1 MKKKLLYIAAL
12 TGGLFLTTS
21 CEDFLDTESLSNDN
35 LEYLCSNPTDARKMI
50 DHIYSLFCEDAYT
63 SRMSNNWM
71 QNTDVEFAPVS
82 KSQAEAHSDRRG
94 LWCLNPGE
102 YSDLKSC
109 WNNNSLAIDF
119 ANQCIEGIEASK
131 MYKEGDADMAQ
142 LLGEAYCLRAY
153 RYWLFCNFWGDVPF
167 STESTKYGQ
176 DFNLPRTD
184 KNIIYSHLIQDLIN
198 IEEKMQWAEKI
209 ANGTERMNREFAL
222 GFIAKL
228 SLFRAGYSMQ
238 ADGTMKR
245 CQIDSEITPVTYTDI
260 NGAQQTAQ
268 TSDDFYKVAK
278 NYCEKLINLKDRA
291 LPTDFAKIFKDQI
304 NGASNANDDVLFEM
318 GFTKGGGGDVAWCI
332 GANVYGGSAG
342 AGKTYTYLSPKY
354 AVSFD
359 SQDQRLNVTCEPYHW
374 TTGKLQEAESVFGI
388 APSKWNR
395 LELNSP
401 SADKNTGVNW
411 PVLRYPD
418 VLLMLAEADMEI
430 NQGVTDLSKQ
440 MIKRVRERAFVN
452 ASNKDEMVDGYLNKI
467 STYDQM
473 KQAIMDERA
482 WEFGGECIRK
492 FDLIRWN
499 EYSNQ
504 IVNTMEWCV
513 KVGLNSQQLK
523 VTSTEL
529 LYDKNQVVEDLGIAS
544 CMYYTYKDGMIQYL
558 NKMNEY
564 VPDTT
569 YPTAETTSADSDA
582 GLLKDGYT
590 TDKIYKIDFAKKFFS
605 VSKEDANK
613 NPHGQDENGDD
624 IKKGTILESLVYN
637 FYGLTEDALL
647 STMDLSAYRNKVTPY
662 VIPIPKDQLMNSN
675 GQLSNEGYAIRNK

>member
-1 MKKKLLYIAAL
+1 
-12 TGGLFLTTS
+12 
-21 CEDFLDTESLSNDN
+21 
-35 LEYLCSNPTDARKMI
+35 
-50 DHIYSLFCEDAYT
+50 
-63 SRMSNNWM
+63 
-71 QNTDVEFAPVS
+71 
-82 KSQAEAHSDRRG
+82 
-94 LWCLNPGE
+94 
-102 YSDLKSC
+102 
-109 WNNNSLAIDF
+109 
-119 ANQCIEGIEASK
+119 
-131 MYKEGDADMAQ
+131 
-142 LLGEAYCLRAY
+142 
-153 RYWLFCNFWGDVPF
+153 
-167 STESTKYGQ
+167 
-176 DFNLPRTD
+176 
-184 KNIIYSHLIQDLIN
+184 
-198 IEEKMQWAEKI
+198 
-209 ANGTERMNREFAL
+209 
-222 GFIAKL
+222 
-228 SLFRAGYSMQ
+228 
-238 ADGTMKR
+238 
-245 CQIDSEITPVTYTDI
+245 
-260 NGAQQTAQ
+260 
-268 TSDDFYKVAK
+268 
-278 NYCEKLINLKDRA
+278 
-291 LPTDFAKIFKDQI
+291 
-304 NGASNANDDVLFEM
+304 
-318 GFTKGGGGDVAWCI
+318 
-332 GANVYGGSAG
+332 
-342 AGKTYTYLSPKY
+342 
-354 AVSFD
+354 
-359 SQDQRLNVTCEPYHW
+359 
-374 TTGKLQEAESVFGI
+374 
-388 APSKWNR
+388 
-395 LELNSP
+395 
-401 SADKNTGVNW
+401 
-411 PVLRYPD
+411 
-418 VLLMLAEADMEI
+418 MLAEADMEI

-613 NPHGQDENGDD
+613 NPYGQDENGDD